1 MATSRNRPPEDVLSS
16 VSHRPYALP
25 KRPWTMMQRWNDLL
39 FAHWPVPAAKLGSLL
54 PSGLEADTFDG
65 SAWVGVVPFA
75 MDRVQF
81 RGAPRIPAAGRFPE
95 LNLRTYVRERN
106 TNRAGVYFFALE
118 ASNPLAVI
126 FAHTFFHLPYHWA
139 RMSIKQREDREFT
152 YRSERLLSTQPVRFR
167 AHYRSLNQVRDS
179 EQSQPGTIEH
189 FLTERYC
196 LFTANRAGQ
205 LLRGDIHH
213 MPWPLETAEAEIELN
228 ELPPRYGI
236 QLPDTPPLLHYSR
249 ELVVYLWSLDRVS
262 WGKLPALEA
271 AGVRTAKA
279 G

>member
-1 MATSRNRPPEDVLSS
+1 
-16 VSHRPYALP
+16 
-25 KRPWTMMQRWNDLL
+25 MQRWNDLL
-39 FAHWPVPAAKLGSLL
+39 FAHWPVPAAQLEAML
-54 PSGLEADTFDG
+54 PSGLEADTFDQSG
-65 SAWVGVVPFA
+65 WVGVVPFA

-81 RGAPRIPAAGRFPE
+81 RGVPRIPGASRFPE

-106 TNRAGVYFFALE
+106 TNRAGVYFFCLE
-118 ASNPLAVI
+118 ASNPLAVM
-126 FAHTFFHLPYHWA
+126 FAHTVFHLPYHWA
-139 RMSIKQREDREFT
+139 RMSIKARGDRDFT
-152 YRSERLLSTQPVRFR
+152 YRSERLLSAQPVRFR
-167 AHYRSLNQVRDS
+167 ANYRGLGQVRAI
-179 EQSQPGTIEH
+179 EQSRPGTIEH

-196 LFTANRAGQ
+196 LFTSNRNGQ

-213 MPWPLETAEAEIELN
+213 KPWPLEAAEAEIELN
-228 ELPPRYGI
+228 ELPSRYGI

-271 AGVRTAKA
+271 AGVRTAKV